1 MRHTRDSLVQ
11 QRQEIDE
18 KQHRVLKHQILRS
31 RRKSSFSIYQGLELD
46 VSEERRMI
54 ELDEAI
60 EAVDAAI
67 EYKNELICS
76 RHYELNSVVSS
87 LRY

>member
-1 MRHTRDSLVQ
+1 MDAV
-11 QRQEIDE
+11 
-18 KQHRVLKHQILRS
+18 
-31 RRKSSFSIYQGLELD
+31 
-46 VSEERRMI
+46 EERRMI

-76 RHYELNSVVSS
+76 RHYELNTQVGIW
-87 LRY
+87 YFNWC